1 MLSDAVSADITV
13 HRGQEREREHLAWEE
28 VMEIHDVKNKKG
40 GGRKKMIAE
49 SAVRLKSI
57 CHHILLTHCNRCS
70 LKAMPSATNSKANKS
85 LNHHSL
91 TVR

>member
-1 MLSDAVSADITV
+1 
-13 HRGQEREREHLAWEE
+13 
-28 VMEIHDVKNKKG
+28 MEIHDVKNKKG
-40 GGRKKMIAE
+40 ENLKKKIIAE

-70 LKAMPSATNSKANKS
+70 LNAVLSATHRKANKS